1 MGRYRGTK
9 KFNNSSEYYKFLRE
23 KRKIRIANHYE
34 TPILRNPTVSD
45 RTRII
50 SDRHIW
56 QYGDRLYKL
65 ADQYYGSPS
74 YWWVIAWYNS
84 VPTEADIKFGNIL
97 QIPINL
103 TTVLE
108 VLDMDY

>member
-1 MGRYRGTK
+1 MGRYSATK
-9 KFNNSSEYYKFLRE
+9 KFRNTSEYYSFLRK

-34 TPILRNPTVSD
+34 TPILKHPKVSD
-45 RTRII
+45 RTKII
-50 SDRHIW
+50 SDKHIW
-56 QYGDRLYKL
+56 KYGDRLYKL
-65 ADQYYGSPS
+65 ADKYYGDSS

-84 VPTEADIKFGNIL
+84 VPTEVDLKFGDLL

-103 TTVLE
+103 NTVLE